1 MKLLVATSKTQGD
14 EPGDYDF
21 CVPGEIL
28 WITMVCDTDRLY
40 PERGCGCGRGFGGLI
55 SHRATTT
62 AEVAERDFSEADL
75 RLAIRTS
82 LTDQGWLSAKLSKQQ
97 AAAFVEEVVEDV
109 RAIAEPL
116 PVGFTVRRSLDDF
129 HAFPPRRQA

>member
-1 MKLLVATSKTQGD
+1 MKVLVATDKTQG
-14 EPGDYDF
+14 EVTGDYTY
-21 CVPGEIL
+21 CVPGEML

-40 PERGCGCGRGFGGLI
+40 PERGCGCGRGFGGLV

-62 AEVAERDFSEADL
+62 AEVAERDFSEDDL

-82 LTDQGWLSAKLSKQQ
+82 LTDQGWLSADLSPLQ
-97 AAAFVEEVVEDV
+97 AAAFVEEVAEDV

-116 PVGFTVRRSLDDF
+116 PVGFIVRRNLDEF
-129 HAFPPRRQA
+129 HAFPPRQKT

>member
-1 MKLLVATSKTQGD
+1 MKVLVATDRTQGD
-14 EPGDYDF
+14 VAGDYTY

-40 PERGCGCGRGFGGLI
+40 PESGCGCGRGFGGLI

-62 AEVAERDFSEADL
+62 AEVAERDFIEEDL

-82 LTDQGWLSAKLSKQQ
+82 LTDQGWLHADLSPQQ
-97 AAAFVEEVVEDV
+97 AAAFVEEVAEDV

-116 PVGFTVRRSLDDF
+116 PVGSIVRRNVDEF
-129 HAFPPRRQA
+129 HASPPRQQA